1 VVPPNWGTEF
11 KEVCAMLDEPANP
24 DPEVIADFGAEA
36 DWLANAEKSA
46 VVESAVAA
54 DATATGAGG
63 MKAALETVAPNATE
77 GLDAG
82 ATPN

>member
-1 VVPPNWGTEF
+1 MVPPNWGTEF
-11 KEVCAMLDEPANP
+11 KEVCAMLDEPANA

-36 DWLANAEKSA
+36 DWLANAEKSD
-46 VVESAVAA
+46 VVESAVGA

-63 MKAALETVAPNATE
+63 MKLETVAPNATE